1 MKKIFIIGG
10 SIILALII
18 VVSLTSKKSKTHK
31 VSVEEVSKRE
41 IVEIVSSSGKLFPE
55 EEVKISPDV
64 SGEIIELAVAEGDTV
79 VKGQLLCRINPELY
93 ESSLQQMKAS
103 LNNSQAGLASSQAQ
117 ALRVKAS
124 FRQQEENFKRQEKLY
139 KDQVISKSEFE
150 AAEAAFLMAKAEYS
164 AAEQSVEAARFN
176 VQISYARLDEAMKN
190 FGRTSLYAPKDG
202 VVVGLNR
209 KKGERVVGTNMM
221 EGTEIMRI
229 ANLSLMEV
237 RVDVSENDIIRINRG
252 DSVNIE
258 VDAYRN
264 RKFKGVVREVARSM
278 KNSATVGQSTDQ
290 PVNFEVKISIIP
302 SSYEAL
308 AKEIEKHPFWPGMTA
323 SVDIVTRI
331 EKDVL
336 CAPISAVSLRDKE
349 SLEGKIKSRDEGDPD
364 SYRDDDELAEEG
376 LGDLYDEDSDS
387 NQDYDDEKSE
397 GVFVVNAD
405 NTVTFRKVKTGIQD
419 SKYIQILSGLK
430 EGDKVVSG
438 PYYLVNIMLQN
449 GAGIE
454 IVDRKQLFE
463 TEKK

>member
-1 MKKIFIIGG
+1 MKKIIIIGG
-10 SIILALII
+10 SIILILIVI
-18 VVSLTSKKSKTHK
+18 VSLTSKKSKAQK
-31 VSVEEVSKRE
+31 VSMEEISIRE

-103 LNNSQAGLASSQAQ
+103 LNNSQAGLSSSQAQ

-124 FRQQEENFKRQEKLY
+124 FRQQEENFKRQEKLF

-278 KNSATVGQSTDQ
+278 KNAAVAGQSTDQ

-323 SVDIVTRI
+323 SVDIITRI
-331 EKDVL
+331 EKNVL

-349 SLEGKIKSRDEGDPD
+349 SLEGKVKSQEIKSRDEGDE
-364 SYRDDDELAEEG
+364 YDDELAEEG
-376 LGDLYDEDSDS
+376 LGDLYDESEDEES
-387 NQDYDDEKSE
+387 DDEKSE
-397 GVFVVNAD
+397 GVFVINAD
-405 NTVTFRKVKTGIQD
+405 NTVTFKKVKTGIQD
-419 SKYIQILSGLK
+419 AKYIQILSGLK
-430 EGDKVVSG
+430 SGDKVVSG
-438 PYYLVNIMLQN
+438 PYYLVNITLQN
-449 GAGIE
+449 GSAVE

-463 TEKK
+463 VVKK